1 MGGISHAG
9 LPHMTSDDFDEEGE
23 APLDG
28 EEMTMELRSRFVSVN
43 GTMTHYTESGNDG
56 PVIVAAHGGGPGAS
70 GEAGMAALMRQIPP
84 EYRVIALDS
93 VGGFGRTDPRAP
105 VPYGLQSRV
114 DHLAGFADAIGLE
127 RFTLLGNS
135 QGAWVAARYGVTH
148 PDRLERLVLIGTMT
162 IAMAMGLPEEQTP
175 GMQAFRGY
183 DGSRDAM
190 RRLLE
195 GLVYDP
201 ATITDELVELR
212 YASASRPGAMDSFA
226 AASRG
231 TRHLQTDPVLRTQ
244 FDMREALPALTAAV
258 PTIVIWGENDS
269 FAPAAMGRKLEP
281 MLPAARFH
289 FVDQAGHQVQ
299 NDQPEACADLLA
311 RFMREPA
318 AAGWS

>member
-1 MGGISHAG
+1 
-9 LPHMTSDDFDEEGE
+9 
-23 APLDG
+23 
-28 EEMTMELRSRFVSVN
+28 MELRSRTVSVN
-43 GTMTHYTESGNDG
+43 GTRTHYTEIGDAG
-56 PVIVAAHGGGPGAS
+56 PIIVALHGGGPGAS
-70 GEAGMAALMRQIPP
+70 GEAGMAALMRHMPP
-84 EYRVIALDS
+84 EYRVVALDS

-114 DHLAGFADAIGLE
+114 DHLADFADAIGLE

-183 DGSRDAM
+183 DGSREAM

-195 GLVYDP
+195 GLVYNP
-201 ATITDELVELR
+201 ATITDDLVELR

-231 TRHLQTDPVLRTQ
+231 TRYLQADPVLRTQ

-258 PTIVIWGENDS
+258 PTMVIWGENDT

-289 FVDQAGHQVQ
+289 FVNEAGHQVQ

-311 RFMREPA
+311 SFMREPA